1 MNMELTVT
9 DKALEKLSE
18 LRKAEHNYLLL
29 AYDTDGC
36 GCGVNGMP
44 TIRFKSNKDDSFQT
58 VKCEE
63 MDTIVH
69 YQQKAFFAKEM
80 KLDYNGATFRLSSPN
95 EMLNPFIAVDHVTR
109 TDFDA

>member
-1 MNMELTVT
+1 MELTVT

-18 LRKAEHNYLLL
+18 LRKTENNYLLL
-29 AYDTDGC
+29 AYDTKGC

-44 TIRFKSNKDDSFQT
+44 TIRFKTKKDNSFQT

-63 MDTIVH
+63 IDTIVH
-69 YQQKAFFAKEM
+69 HQQKAFFAKEM

-95 EMLNPFIAVDHVTR
+95 EMLNPFIAVDQVTSN
-109 TDFDA
+109 DFDA